1 MHSALTVIIDTNLV
15 LQRYQSYL
23 LMADYLWEAGFSK
36 KKKKTMRSWPQLKLL
51 QTQRYCTD
59 HLFKYNALDGIL
71 RDMRNS

>member
-36 KKKKTMRSWPQLKLL
+36 KKKKNYAKLAS
-51 QTQRYCTD
+51 TEAVT
-59 HLFKYNALDGIL
+59 NSALLHGPPVQI
-71 RDMRNS
+71 

>member
-36 KKKKTMRSWPQLKLL
+36 KKKKLCEAGL
-51 QTQRYCTD
+51 
-59 HLFKYNALDGIL
+59 N
-71 RDMRNS
+71 